1 MNLRLILAI
10 SIAFVAMVAL
20 LSVLSVDASAEITGV
35 LSVDAS
41 AEITG
46 CLREYSFNVVTH
58 NTCWSL
64 TSMFDGQPI
73 LPGQLVFESGSHAIA
88 FDAWVWTDWGLRID
102 QYIWLPNPA
111 GNKSPIVGYP
121 VLPHTVTI
129 SYTLQ
134 SICGSRG
141 CGTASFSVKLLVDVY
156 ENGSTVFGDIANGV
170 TKQGSMMVVITST
183 EYSGIKISMFGDGGE
198 YCDAGRRSAR
208 FSFVIQSVSSDQC
221 RPQQESYYQP
231 VQEGSVELDA
241 HSYARWVVSNTAAL
255 VYAPAAGIVEMVDQ
269 ENSLVQI
276 SSTQI
281 GKYWVSNVRAPEN
294 LAGMAIPAGCALGF
308 YDQPGGGVSPVS
320 PTISVATEQMFTPSL
335 GAYLT
340 EIPGGGPCTES
351 WKCYTQ
357 VRRGA
362 ISGIWNEPEITI
374 TLPARLWPDFD
385 YYLDFSSVVTGGSV
399 SFRFSKPRSG
409 TYAVVELWEQPPS
422 NRVVW
427 GPGILQLVLPDK
439 ADYVISPT
447 TFVEGDNRLWWKLSS
462 AGAADLHQVCITEM
476 SGGELVGV
484 CPPPGGDG
492 DWHLGDGATW
502 ENNGKVRLADGGWV
516 WKEATTFLPPSPSAS
531 GLPGAAG
538 VGAAEVDVAALYG
551 KYEARVL
558 VEPLQGSPALYFEK
572 ELAPGIWKTLDV
584 ISVTRR
590 AYYNLVTQFDTGQQY
605 LTIRLRA
612 SGGEL
617 RIHEVCSEEEQRES
631 EIVAPCFGIEP
642 YNPPPLTCNLL
653 ECPVEQVKYQMQK
666 LHDVAILPPLCKIA
680 YWINNMYYHVLTTVG
695 KPILQYLTTIQE
707 LIRQYGFV
715 KGIVEALEVLLR
727 SLWISLIKPYGTLL
741 VNWLWGV
748 LQPVL
753 DLLGISEYTLK
764 LLQRFFYLLYAL
776 FRKAFVILANGTVG
790 LVKAAWLGFKQ
801 GLTATPTTPPVPPE
815 SIQLGMELIGYSVG
829 NVLIVPLIV
838 IFTGIMM
845 WQFFF
850 WMLKV
855 LGIVK

>member
-10 SIAFVAMVAL
+10 SIAFVAIAAL
-20 LSVLSVDASAEITGV
+20 LSILSIDASASPNIKVKV
-35 LSVDAS
+35 LTD
-41 AEITG
+41 EITG
-46 CLREYSFNVVTH
+46 CLRQYGFNIITH
-58 NTCWSL
+58 NTCWAL
-64 TSMFDGQPI
+64 TSMFDDQPI
-73 LPGQLVFESGSHAIA
+73 LPGQVVLKSGSHTIT
-88 FDAWVWTDWGLRID
+88 FDAQVWTDWGLAID
-102 QYIWLPNPA
+102 QYIWLPNNMA
-111 GNKSPIVGYP
+111 QKSPIVGDP

-134 SICGSRG
+134 SICGSSG
-141 CGTASFSVKLLVDVY
+141 CGIASFEVRLLLDVY
-156 ENGSTVFGDIANGV
+156 GNSQKIFENRAENGA
-170 TKQGSMMVVITST
+170 TKQGVVTVVITNT
-183 EYSGIKISMFGDGGE
+183 QYSGIKIGMSGDGGAN
-198 YCDAGRRSAR
+198 CNAGKKSSR

-221 RPQQESYYQP
+221 EPQKLYYQP
-231 VQEGSVELDA
+231 VQQGALELDA
-241 HSYARWVVSNTAAL
+241 HSYARWVVSDTNAL
-255 VYAPAAGIVEMVDQ
+255 VYAPTAGIVERVDQ
-269 ENSLVQI
+269 ENYLVRI

-281 GKYWVSNVRAPEN
+281 GEYWVSNVRAPEN
-294 LAGMAIPAGCALGF
+294 LAGMAIPAGCAMGF
-308 YDQPGGGVSPVS
+308 YNQPGGVFS
-320 PTISVATEQMFTPSL
+320 PTISVATDRALTPSV

-340 EIPGGGPCTES
+340 MIPDGGPCTES

-362 ISGIWNEPEITI
+362 VSGILNEPEVTI
-374 TLPARLWPDFD
+374 TLPARLWPGFD
-385 YYLDFSSVVTGGSV
+385 YYLDFSSRVISGAI
-399 SFRFSKPRSG
+399 SFRFSNPRG
-409 TYAVVELWEQPPS
+409 ETYAVVEIRKPPPS
-422 NRVVW
+422 NSGVW
-427 GPGILQLVLPDK
+427 GPGILQLILPDK
-439 ADYVISPT
+439 ADYVVSPT
-447 TFVEGDNRLWWKLSS
+447 TFVEGDNRLWWKLNPT
-462 AGAADLHQVCITEM
+462 GAADLHQVCISGL

-484 CPPPGGDG
+484 CPPPGDNQ
-492 DWHLGDGATW
+492 WNLGDGAIW
-502 ENNGKVRLADGGWV
+502 ENKKARLTDGGWI
-516 WKEATTFLPPSPSAS
+516 WKEATIFLPPSPSAA
-531 GLPGAAG
+531 GLPEAAG
-538 VGAAEVDVAALYG
+538 VSSTEVDVAAISG

-558 VEPLQGSPALYFEK
+558 VEPLQGSPTLYFEK
-572 ELAPGIWKTLDV
+572 ELAPGVWKTLDV

-666 LHDVAILPPLCKIA
+666 LHDVALLPPLCKIA
-680 YWINNMYYHVLTTVG
+680 YWINNMYYHALTTVG

-753 DLLGISEYTLK
+753 DFLGVSEYTLK
-764 LLQRFFYLLYAL
+764 LLQRFFYLLYTL

-790 LVKAAWLGFKQ
+790 LVRAAWLGFKQ

-829 NVLIVPLIV
+829 NVLIIPLIV

-850 WMLKV
+850 WSLKV

>member
-1 MNLRLILAI
+1 MKRLL
-10 SIAFVAMVAL
+10 VAL
-20 LSVLSVDASAEITGV
+20 ALSCLTTAVVLVISRPVEANGNPPGRFYIYSMVVIPSGWYQMPPQITGYGDGVVAHFQQQAYHYSDSTFDYALV
-35 LSVDAS
+35 LTPTSPMSSSVPLTVSVCTQLQLWNAPCCGS
-41 AEITG
+41 SCTQCVSG
-46 CLREYSFNVVTH
+46 CGFAKTARGVIYHRSSSGNKFDDWGDRKFWYIPLWDCRLGNP
-58 NTCWSL
+58 SL
-64 TSMFDGQPI
+64 TIVTQCYTAVETVAND
-73 LPGQLVFESGSHAIA
+73 
-88 FDAWVWTDWGLRID
+88 DWPR
-102 QYIWLPNPA
+102 
-111 GNKSPIVGYP
+111 GYGIR
-121 VLPHTVTI
+121 VNGWGI
-129 SYTLQ
+129 SYTQ
-134 SICGSRG
+134 Q
-141 CGTASFSVKLLVDVY
+141 VY
-156 ENGSTVFGDIANGV
+156 IF
-170 TKQGSMMVVITST
+170 
-183 EYSGIKISMFGDGGE
+183 ISAGGGNIVQ
-198 YCDAGRRSAR
+198 YPPPTLT
-208 FSFVIQSVSSDQC
+208 Q
-221 RPQQESYYQP
+221 YYQP
-231 VQEGSVELDA
+231 IQQGALEFDA
-241 HSYARWVVSNTAAL
+241 PFYARWVISDTDAL
-255 VYAPAAGIVEMVDQ
+255 VYAPTAGIVERVDQ
-269 ENSLVQI
+269 ENYLVRI

-281 GKYWVSNVRAPEN
+281 GEYWVSNVRAPEN
-294 LAGMAIPAGCALGF
+294 LAGVAIPAGCAMGF
-308 YDQPGGGVSPVS
+308 YNQPGGGVFS
-320 PTISVATEQMFTPSL
+320 PTISVATDRALTPSV

-340 EIPGGGPCTES
+340 MIPDGGPCTES

-362 ISGIWNEPEITI
+362 VSGILNEPEVTI
-374 TLPARLWPDFD
+374 TLPARLWPGFD
-385 YYLDFSSVVTGGSV
+385 YYLDFSSRVISGAI
-399 SFRFSKPRSG
+399 SFRFSNPRG
-409 TYAVVELWEQPPS
+409 ETYAVVEICKPPPS
-422 NRVVW
+422 NSGVW
-427 GPGILQLVLPDK
+427 GPGILQLILPDK
-439 ADYVISPT
+439 ADYVVSPT
-447 TFVEGDNRLWWKLSS
+447 TFAEGDNRLWWKLNPT
-462 AGAADLHQVCITEM
+462 GAADLHQVCIM
-476 SGGELVGV
+476 GISGGELVGV
-484 CPPPGGDG
+484 CPPPGDNQ
-492 DWHLGDGATW
+492 WNLGDGATW
-502 ENNGKVRLADGGWV
+502 EIKKARLTDGGWI
-516 WKEATTFLPPSPSAS
+516 WKEATIFLPPSPSAA
-531 GLPGAAG
+531 GLPWAAG
-538 VGAAEVDVAALYG
+538 VSSTEVDVAAISG

-558 VEPLQGSPALYFEK
+558 VEPLQGSPTLYFEK
-572 ELAPGIWKTLDV
+572 ELAPGVWKTLDV

-642 YNPPPLTCNLL
+642 YNSPPLTCNLL

-666 LHDVAILPPLCKIA
+666 LHDVALLPPLCKIA
-680 YWINNMYYHVLTTVG
+680 YWINNMYYHALTTVG

-753 DLLGISEYTLK
+753 DFLGVSEYTLK
-764 LLQRFFYLLYAL
+764 LLQRFFYLLYTL

-829 NVLIVPLIV
+829 NVLIIPLIV

-850 WMLKV
+850 WSLKV